1 MNVSQI
7 ENKTLEIHDKNR
19 STEGGPPAWLA
30 FTFVFIG
37 LLPMIMIGLGAFL
50 LFRNLW

>member
-7 ENKTLEIHDKNR
+7 ENKTLHIHDTDR

-30 FTFVFIG
+30 FTFVFVG
-37 LLPMIMIGLGAFL
+37 LLPMIMIGLAAFL
-50 LFRNLW
+50 LLNAIW